1 MNGNH
6 VRLTTS
12 LPTEVIRCPE
22 AELSLGALLRRWRG
36 RALLTQE
43 QLAQRTGLNVRTVRR
58 LEHNVL
64 QQPRI
69 TSILLLAEALEL
81 DSEERAMLA
90 IVARGPSASPERV
103 DPEETCPA
111 PAAVT
116 IPRELPADV
125 AAFVGRKHELTALS
139 DYQNANTATVIAI
152 DGMAGVGKTAL
163 AVHAAHLLSSRFPD
177 GQLFVNL
184 HGHTREMTPVDP
196 RDALARM
203 LRALGIPDDR
213 IPGHIDDRAALYR
226 SVVADREVLIVLDN
240 AADEDQVR
248 PLLPAGPGCLL
259 IVTSRRRLIGL
270 DDTRTWSLDVL
281 PLEEAVALFT
291 RMVGREHVADAPA
304 GVLTETVER
313 CGRLPLAIR
322 IAAVRLRARP
332 TWSVRHLLDR
342 LNDDRLSELTT
353 GRHSVTAALDLSYQ
367 RLSEDQ
373 RCVYRVLGSQA
384 GTEFGVDEAAAVQHT
399 TVVRARRQLDQL
411 LDVHLLQ
418 EPAPCRY
425 RFHDLVRDHVSAL
438 LRRTPCE
445 AARANSA

>member
-1 MNGNH
+1 MYGDH

-22 AELSLGALLRRWRG
+22 AELSLGALLRGWRE

-64 QQPRI
+64 QRPRI
-69 TSILLLAEALEL
+69 TSILLLAAALEL
-81 DSEERAMLA
+81 DGEERAMLA
-90 IVARGPSASPERV
+90 AVARGPAASLERV
-103 DPEETCPA
+103 DPEVTGPA
-111 PAAVT
+111 PTAVT
-116 IPRELPADV
+116 VPRQLPADV
-125 AAFVGRKHELTALS
+125 AAFVGRKRELTALS
-139 DYQNANTATVIAI
+139 DYQNANTATVVAI

-196 RDALARM
+196 RDVLARM
-203 LRALGIPDDR
+203 LRALGVPDER
-213 IPGHIDDRAALYR
+213 VPGHIDDRAALYR

-270 DDTRTWSLDVL
+270 DDTRTLSLDVL
-281 PLEEAVALFT
+281 PMEEAVALFT
-291 RMVGREHVADAPA
+291 RTAGREHVVDAPA

-313 CGRLPLAIR
+313 CGQLPLAIR
-322 IAAVRLRARP
+322 IAAVRLQAHP
-332 TWSVRHLLDR
+332 TWGVRHLLDR

-373 RCVYRVLGSQA
+373 RRVYRLLGSQA

-438 LRRTPCE
+438 LHRTRYE